1 MSDGPTLDTKGLD
14 RSVVRLLAKGQ
25 DLADLRKNERVEPA
39 HFVLALLQSDAGS
52 GLARS
57 RGLDVDA
64 LCMEATGAC
73 NALPGASATP
83 SYLSPSALQVV
94 AAMTRLA
101 KACELAVADVSILM
115 RVLASHG
122 HLPTSLG
129 TPWTPDE
136 RASFD
141 ALAQAELP
149 AIKPATRFWGPELTV
164 RELRRELEARFGGRS
179 PGAIEAERLLAVI
192 GDRMPGFDVTPD
204 VGRVDLEREGR
215 TLTLEWKDDDEVLE
229 LRVEAG
235 ARSRRTAFAWS
246 LELKTFV
253 AADGRDLLVSFRET
267 VLELAEPVS

>member
-64 LCMEATGAC
+64 LCMEATEAC

-164 RELRRELEARFGGRS
+164 RELRRELEARFGGHS
-179 PGAIEAERLLAVI
+179 MAPGELLAVI

-235 ARSRRTAFAWS
+235 ARSRRSAFAWS